1 MAKEKPKTIYA
12 FIDSQNLNLGVR
24 SAGWRLDFRKFRL
37 YLKNKHNVSKAYLF
51 IGMLPGNEALYRQLQ
66 EMGYILVFKPTIQIK
81 RDGVIVT
88 KGNVDAELVL
98 YASAITFSAYS
109 QALIVSGDGDFHC
122 LIEFLVERSKLL
134 RILAPNRH
142 YSGLLRKFDRFIL
155 RIDQLRGSLELVPT
169 KKTGTSGRS
178 KP

>member
-1 MAKEKPKTIYA
+1 MTKKKRPTIYA

-24 SAGWRLDFRKFRL
+24 SAGWKLDFRKFRL
-37 YLKNKHNVSKAYLF
+37 YLRNKHNVIKAYLF
-51 IGMLPGNEALYRQLQ
+51 IGMVPGNEALYRRLQ
-66 EMGYILVFKPTIQIK
+66 EMGYILVFKPTIQMK
-81 RDGVIVT
+81 KDGVVVT

-98 YASAITFSAYS
+98 YASAIAYPEYDR
-109 QALIVSGDGDFHC
+109 AIVVSGDGDFHC
-122 LIEFLVERSKLL
+122 LIEFLVERSRLL

-142 YSGLLRKFDRFIL
+142 YSGLLRKFDEYIL
-155 RIDQLRGSLELVPT
+155 RIDQLRGSLEYT